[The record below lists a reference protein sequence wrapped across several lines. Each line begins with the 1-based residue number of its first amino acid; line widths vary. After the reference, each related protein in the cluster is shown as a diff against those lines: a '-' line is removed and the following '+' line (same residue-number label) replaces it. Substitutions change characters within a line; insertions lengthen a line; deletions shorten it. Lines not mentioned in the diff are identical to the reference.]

1 MCLIYIR
8 NIMSLNYIEV
18 MSFRTFIRSV
28 KDVKDDGE
36 LFTAVK
42 AYDPS
47 IKIKTSGV
55 RALQEL
61 VCQQIPALN
70 EKTTIEMFKILNV
83 LVPAVSTNSTTQN
96 IYVQIR
102 KCIKTTHG
110 EDSNVTQNAYTV
122 MRYDQAKW
130 RAAREA
136 YNSKVIQRNSNKKHF
151 DQAKILWTI
160 SPRKTMLI
168 L

>member
-1 MCLIYIR
+1 M
-8 NIMSLNYIEV
+8 
-18 MSFRTFIRSV
+18 
-28 KDVKDDGE
+28 
-36 LFTAVK
+36 
-42 AYDPS
+42 
-47 IKIKTSGV
+47 
-55 RALQEL
+55 
-61 VCQQIPALN
+61 
-70 EKTTIEMFKILNV
+70 
-83 LVPAVSTNSTTQN
+83 PAVSTDSTTQN

-151 DQAKILWTI
+151 DQAKIYDIMDNLPEKDNVDFIDLTI
-160 SPRKTMLI
+160 CLQLACGGRVSEI
-168 L
+168 LSYATYKASNSISNLRNTNHIIQTGIL